1 MEIKELEEKIKEY
14 VETNDG
20 FMKYNNMHLE
30 ELKDNYAKMSVD
42 ITPNSYNPSG
52 FAHGG
57 LLFGLADS
65 VMGMAAR
72 TNGRN
77 VVTIN
82 SQIDY
87 LKPGKGK
94 KITAE
99 TELLKNGKST
109 AVYRAKL
116 YTDQDVLCAV
126 ATATYFF
133 ID

>member
-1 MEIKELEEKIKEY
+1 MENEEMYQRIFEY
-14 VETNDG
+14 VENHPG

-30 ELKDNYAKMSVD
+30 ELKDNYAKMYVD
-42 ITPNSYNPSG
+42 LTENSLNPSNM
-52 FAHGG
+52 AHGG

-82 SQIDY
+82 SSIEY

-94 KITAE
+94 RITAE
-99 TELLKNGKST
+99 AEMLKVGKST
-109 AVYRAKL
+109 AVYRANM
-116 YTDQDVLCAV
+116 YTDENVLCAT

-133 ID
+133 LD

>member
-1 MEIKELEEKIKEY
+1 MEKDKIYKGIIEC
-14 VETNDG
+14 VENTNG
-20 FMKYNNMHLE
+20 FMKYNNMQID
-30 ELKDNYAKMSVD
+30 ELKDNYAKMHVD
-42 ITPNSYNPSG
+42 ITENSLNPSNI
-52 FAHGG
+52 AHGG

-87 LKPGKGK
+87 IKPGKGK
-94 KITAE
+94 SITAE
-99 TELLKNGKST
+99 TEVLKVGKST
-109 AVYRAKL
+109 AVYRANI
-116 YTDQDVLCAV
+116 YTDENVLCAT

-133 ID
+133 LD